1 MAIAPKC
8 IDQLNTAAGRKLT
21 DAQLTDIEGRLR
33 RTASNLARDDLAKWR
48 TMTPDQ
54 RTLAAAER
62 AMADIRAE
70 AERKV
75 RNAALQVLKTA
86 ATEQRLAQHQQSMG
100 DANRHQA
107 LARDLEQTESRAQAI
122 KHESV
127 ATMLETIDAA
137 KSGEGVSLMRRV
149 AMFLFDA
156 DNPKMSRDLALEV
169 FAGADGSTGNTLAQR
184 GAKAWLNT
192 IETLRQR
199 FNNAGGDVGKLDYGY
214 LPQPHD
220 MVRVLKA
227 GADAWANFM
236 LSRVDRGRYLNPD
249 GTPFNDTQMLDLLR
263 ASWETISSGG
273 ANKREPGAFAGS
285 GARANRGGESRELH
299 FRDGEAYLEYLA
311 QFGNGSM
318 YDAMVGHVAG
328 KARDIALLEQYGPN
342 PNNQMRLQIDLAE
355 RADRGT
361 RRVFGQRIDTLWSVA
376 NGTAGSVVGTGQ
388 LAAVGGA
395 VRNIQVAGK
404 LAGALLSSVT
414 DLGTYFITAGYNR
427 LPYWEALRNIA
438 TANRAEARDWMAAHG
453 MIAESLMGSLN
464 RWTGENISE
473 GWTGRLANST
483 MKLSLLNAWTNGL
496 RRGFQMTMMSG
507 LARLHGTEW
516 GKLTEYD
523 RWRLESA
530 GFKEAD
536 WNVVRSAA
544 LEDYNGTA
552 MLTPDAVRQG
562 SETAVR
568 MAIADRLQAIRDE
581 VAARTAE
588 LQARNAKEVQWL
600 ASRQDK
606 IREAQDKGNRAVK
619 DLLARKQAANEKAT
633 GPLLE
638 RMALLEAQRDQ
649 AELLMQIERD
659 LNKYATQDEMRG
671 FLNAVEDG
679 ASADKTSVGPANKAV
694 REGLSAA
701 ETAGRRY
708 GEQKGRLERRMRELE
723 NRITQMD
730 REAMGAAS
738 DAAKEAAKRMDDL
751 RTELADFQRRADDRI
766 ARREAVMQRM
776 ENDLPSR
783 EAQAVNEARADVAT
797 KLMSLI
803 LDESQTGVI
812 NPDLVTRAWATAGL
826 ERGTVRGE
834 LWRSVMQFT
843 SFPIA
848 MISRHWRRAFDV
860 PDGLDGAPALANRY
874 VYLSALGVT
883 LTGLGAVAFQ
893 TKQVV
898 TGKDPVDMTKPKF
911 WARAA
916 AQGGA
921 AGFFGDVL
929 LENTSDSLSR
939 TDPLFRLAGPTAGSA
954 ADLFELTKGNL
965 DEMLAG
971 KETHAG
977 AEALRF
983 VRGHLPYVN
992 LWYAKTAL
1000 ERGVLNDVQESVSPG
1015 YLARQRQKMRKD
1027 WGQEF
1032 WWEPT
1037 DSLPARAPDLSAA
1050 GGR

>member
-21 DAQLTDIEGRLR
+21 DAQLADIESRLR

-86 ATEQRLAQHQQSMG
+86 ATAERLDQHQRAMG

-122 KHESV
+122 KHEAV

-137 KSGEGVSLMRRV
+137 KSGEGVSVMRRV

-156 DNPKMSRDLALEV
+156 DNPKMSHDLALEV

-184 GAKAWLNT
+184 GAKAWLET
-192 IETLRQR
+192 IETMRKR
-199 FNNAGGDVGKLDYGY
+199 FNNAGGDVGRLDYGY

-227 GADAWANFM
+227 GADAWSNFM

-249 GTPFNDTQMLDLLR
+249 GTPFNDTQMLDMLR

-273 ANKREPGAFAGS
+273 ANKREPGAFAGN
-285 GARANRGGESRELH
+285 GARANRGSESRELH

-342 PNNQMRLQIDLAE
+342 PNNQMRLQMDLAE
-355 RADRGT
+355 RADGGT
-361 RRVFGQRIDTLWSVA
+361 RRVFGQRIETLWSVA
-376 NGTAGSVVGTGQ
+376 NGTSGSVVGTGQ

-414 DLGTYFITAGYNR
+414 DTGTYFITAGYNR

-438 TANRAEARDWMAAHG
+438 TANRAEARDWMASHG
-453 MIAESLMGSLN
+453 MIAESLMFSMN

-483 MKLSLLNAWTNGL
+483 MKLSGLNAWTNGL

-516 GKLTEYD
+516 GKLSEYD
-523 RWRLESA
+523 RGRLESA
-530 GFKEAD
+530 GFKETD
-536 WNVVRSAA
+536 WNIVQSAA
-544 LEDYNGTA
+544 LEDYKGTA
-552 MLTPDAVRQG
+552 MLTPDAVRQ
-562 SETAVR
+562 V
-568 MAIADRLQAIRDE
+568 DPQ
-581 VAARTAE
+581 
-588 LQARNAKEVQWL
+588 
-600 ASRQDK
+600 
-606 IREAQDKGNRAVK
+606 
-619 DLLARKQAANEKAT
+619 
-633 GPLLE
+633 
-638 RMALLEAQRDQ
+638 
-649 AELLMQIERD
+649 
-659 LNKYATQDEMRG
+659 
-671 FLNAVEDG
+671 
-679 ASADKTSVGPANKAV
+679 
-694 REGLSAA
+694 
-701 ETAGRRY
+701 
-708 GEQKGRLERRMRELE
+708 
-723 NRITQMD
+723 
-730 REAMGAAS
+730 
-738 DAAKEAAKRMDDL
+738 
-751 RTELADFQRRADDRI
+751 
-766 ARREAVMQRM
+766 
-776 ENDLPSR
+776 
-783 EAQAVNEARADVAT
+783 VAT

-803 LDESQTGVI
+803 LDESETAVI
-812 NPDLVTRAWATAGL
+812 NPDLATRAWVTAGL

-834 LWRSVMQFT
+834 LWRSVMQFK

-883 LTGLGAVAFQ
+883 LTALGAVAFQ
-893 TKQVV
+893 AKQIVS
-898 TGKDPVDMTKPKF
+898 GKDPVDMTKPKF
-911 WARAA
+911 WMRAA

-954 ADLFELTKGNL
+954 ADFFELTKGNL

-983 VRGHLPYVN
+983 VRGHMPYVN

-1037 DSLPARAPDLSAA
+1037 DALPARAPDLSAA

>member
-21 DAQLTDIEGRLR
+21 DAQLADIESRLR

-227 GADAWANFM
+227 GADAWSNFM
-236 LSRVDRGRYLNPD
+236 LSRLDRSRYLNPD
-249 GTPFNDTQMLDLLR
+249 GTPMNDTQLLDMLR

-355 RADRGT
+355 RADGGT

-395 VRNIQVAGK
+395 VRNIQTAGK

-483 MKLSLLNAWTNGL
+483 MKLSLLNAWTDGL

-536 WNVVRSAA
+536 WNIVRSAA

-552 MLTPDAVRQG
+552 MLTPDAVRQ
-562 SETAVR
+562 V
-568 MAIADRLQAIRDE
+568 DPQ
-581 VAARTAE
+581 
-588 LQARNAKEVQWL
+588 
-600 ASRQDK
+600 
-606 IREAQDKGNRAVK
+606 
-619 DLLARKQAANEKAT
+619 
-633 GPLLE
+633 
-638 RMALLEAQRDQ
+638 
-649 AELLMQIERD
+649 
-659 LNKYATQDEMRG
+659 
-671 FLNAVEDG
+671 
-679 ASADKTSVGPANKAV
+679 
-694 REGLSAA
+694 
-701 ETAGRRY
+701 
-708 GEQKGRLERRMRELE
+708 
-723 NRITQMD
+723 
-730 REAMGAAS
+730 
-738 DAAKEAAKRMDDL
+738 
-751 RTELADFQRRADDRI
+751 
-766 ARREAVMQRM
+766 
-776 ENDLPSR
+776 
-783 EAQAVNEARADVAT
+783 VAT

-812 NPDLVTRAWATAGL
+812 NPDLATRAWATAGL

-834 LWRSVMQFT
+834 LWRSVMQFK

-883 LTGLGAVAFQ
+883 LTALGAVAFQ

-954 ADLFELTKGNL
+954 ADFFELTKGNL
-965 DEMLAG
+965 DELLSG
-971 KETHAG
+971 KPTHAG

-1015 YLARQRQKMRKD
+1015 YLARQRAKMRKD